1 MRFIIKYLPFAGII
15 AINSLAVAGRYRL
28 ESLKPF
34 ILVISAI
41 VLLNLIIAIIAK
53 VRNYFNYGISGIVLL
68 GAISVFYFP
77 SLGQIY
83 LENAIAGLYLGL
95 FLVALLPPLFKLDPF
110 TYEFSKKNYPEIIT
124 KTDKFRKINIILN
137 YIWAVLF
144 GVSIILSVIKYSD
157 DGGIQVII
165 SSIVPIVLLL
175 AVGIPVNIK
184 LPSVLMQTTQGER
197 LHFESIKELFEA
209 MPYGL
214 NQNLAK
220 GIDTI
225 IQFHLTGEEPTDGY
239 LTIKDLECTYTEGA
253 HQNPKTTIK
262 SDSKLWLAI
271 SNNEVSGDQ
280 AFINKKYTADGDM
293 TILLK
298 LSELFVPHSEA
309 EEEVKQQ
316 SKAIKFEY
324 KTFEPG
330 LIRKIVVFD
339 GGPRNTKFSKTTFM
353 VNHFCRGAKSAGAEI
368 EYVKLKDM
376 QINSCTGCYTCWTK
390 TPGECIFQD
399 DMTDLRLKFRKA
411 DLIIFASPLYTFN
424 VTGIMKNFLDRILPN
439 MKPYM
444 LIEDGETKHPYRYPE
459 DKQQGF
465 VVFSAAGFPEVEHN
479 FDGLKGM
486 FRCLHSHLEK
496 TSLMGE
502 FYMPGAELISQ
513 PVYAERRRRVEQA
526 CFNAGEQVIK
536 EGKINI
542 KFMEAVLDVEI
553 AQIKFQ
559 EQADY
564 FWESLDG
571 KASYL
576 KNSPK
581 LEYTNDTWQYASTR
595 TGRGK

>member
-1 MRFIIKYLPFAGII
+1 MKALLKYLPFAGII
-15 AINSLAVAGRYRL
+15 AINSLAVAGGYRL
-28 ESLKPF
+28 EGLKPYVL
-34 ILVISAI
+34 IISSI
-41 VLLNLIIAIIAK
+41 VLLNLIIAIILK
-53 VRNYFNYGISGIVLL
+53 VRSYFPYGVSGIVII
-68 GAISVFYFP
+68 GAFSVFFVP

-83 LENAIAGLYLGL
+83 LENAIAGLYSGL
-95 FLVALLPPLFKLDPF
+95 FLVAVLPPLFKLDPF

-124 KTDKFRKINIILN
+124 KTDQFRKINIIIN
-137 YIWAVLF
+137 YIWAALF
-144 GVSIILSVIKYSD
+144 GISIILSVIKYSD

-175 AVGIPVNIK
+175 AVGIPVNVK
-184 LPSVLMQTTQGER
+184 LPSVLMQTTQGEP
-197 LHFESIKELFEA
+197 LYFESIKELFEA
-209 MPYGL
+209 MPHGL
-214 NQNLAK
+214 NQKLAK

-239 LTIKDLECTYTEGA
+239 LTIKDLECTYTNGI
-253 HQNPKTTIK
+253 HSNPKTTIT
-262 SDSKLWLAI
+262 SDSRLWLAI

-280 AFINKKYTADGDM
+280 AFINKEYTADGDM

-298 LSELFVPHSEA
+298 LSELFAPSSEA
-309 EEEVKQQ
+309 EENVKQ
-316 SKAIKFEY
+316 KPKEIRFEY
-324 KTFEPG
+324 KTFEPDR
-330 LIRKIVVFD
+330 IKKIVVFD

-376 QINSCTGCYTCWTK
+376 KISPCTGCYTCWTK

-411 DLIIFASPLYTFN
+411 DLIIFASPLYIFS
-424 VTGIMKNFLDRILPN
+424 VTGIMKNFLDRNLPN
-439 MKPYM
+439 IKPYM
-444 LIEDGETKHPYRYPE
+444 VIEGGETKHPHRYPE

-479 FDGLKGM
+479 FDGLKAM
-486 FRCLHSHLEK
+486 FRCFHSHSEK
-496 TSLMGE
+496 SFLMGE
-502 FYMPGAELISQ
+502 FYMPGAEPFAQ

-526 CFNAGEQVIK
+526 CSNAGEQVLK
-536 EGKINI
+536 EGKINME
-542 KFMEAVLDVEI
+542 FMEAVSDVGI
-553 AQIKFQ
+553 TQKKFQ

-576 KNSPK
+576 KSSPK
-581 LEYTNDTWQYASTR
+581 LEYNNNI
-595 TGRGK
+595 

>member
-1 MRFIIKYLPFAGII
+1 MRFIIKYLPFVGII

-28 ESLKPF
+28 ESLKPY
-34 ILVISAI
+34 ILVLSTI
-41 VLLNLIIAIIAK
+41 VLLNFIIAIIVK
-53 VRNYFNYGISGIVLL
+53 VKSYFVYGVSGIVII
-68 GAISVFYFP
+68 GGISVFYLP
-77 SLGQIY
+77 SVGQIY

-95 FLVALLPPLFKLDPF
+95 FLVAVLPPLFKLDPF
-110 TYEFSKKNYPEIIT
+110 TYEFSKKNYPETIT
-124 KTDKFRKINIILN
+124 QTDQFRKINIILN

-144 GVSIILSVIKYSD
+144 GISIILSVIKYSD

-184 LPSVLMQTTQGER
+184 LPSVLMQTTQGEQ
-197 LHFESIKELFEA
+197 LNFKSIKELFEA

-214 NQNLAK
+214 NKKLAK

-225 IQFHLTGEEPTDGY
+225 IQFHLTGEEPSDGY
-239 LTIKDLECTYTEGA
+239 LTIKNLECTYTEGI
-253 HQNPKTTIK
+253 HQNSKTTIRA
-262 SDSKLWLAI
+262 DSKLWLAI

-280 AFINKKYTADGDM
+280 AFINKEYTADGDM

-298 LSELFVPHSEA
+298 LSELFAPPSEA
-309 EEEVKQQ
+309 EE
-316 SKAIKFEY
+316 KAKKEPREIKFTY
-324 KTFEPG
+324 KTFEPDR
-330 LIRKIVVFD
+330 IKKIVVFD

-353 VNHFCRGAKSAGAEI
+353 VNHFCKGAKSAGAEI

-390 TPGECIFQD
+390 SPGECIFKD

-411 DLIIFASPLYTFN
+411 DLIIFASPLYIFN

-444 LIEDGETKHPYRYPE
+444 LLEEGETKHPHRYSE

-465 VVFSAAGFPEVEHN
+465 VVFSAAGFPEVDHN

-486 FRCLHSHLEK
+486 FRCLHSHFEK

-502 FYMPGAELISQ
+502 FYMPGAELIAV

-526 CFNAGEQVIK
+526 CSNAGEQVVK
-536 EGKINI
+536 EGKINME
-542 KFMEAVLDVEI
+542 FMEAVSDVEI
-553 AQIKFQ
+553 TQKKFQ

-576 KNSPK
+576 KSSPE
-581 LEYTNDTWQYASTR
+581 LEYNNNI
-595 TGRGK
+595 

>member
-1 MRFIIKYLPFAGII
+1 MRFIIKYLPFVGII

-28 ESLKPF
+28 ESLKPY
-34 ILVISAI
+34 ILVLSTI
-41 VLLNLIIAIIAK
+41 VLLNFIIAIIVK
-53 VRNYFNYGISGIVLL
+53 VKSYFVYGVSGIVII
-68 GAISVFYFP
+68 GGISVFYLP
-77 SLGQIY
+77 SVGQIY

-95 FLVALLPPLFKLDPF
+95 FLVAVLPPLFKLDPF
-110 TYEFSKKNYPEIIT
+110 TYEFSKKNYPETIT
-124 KTDKFRKINIILN
+124 QTDQFRKISIILN

-144 GVSIILSVIKYSD
+144 GISIILSVIKYSD

-184 LPSVLMQTTQGER
+184 LPSVLMQTTQGEQ
-197 LHFESIKELFEA
+197 LNFKSIKELFEA

-214 NQNLAK
+214 NKKLAK

-225 IQFHLTGEEPTDGY
+225 IQFHLTGEEPSDGY
-239 LTIKDLECTYTEGA
+239 LTIKNLECTYTEGI
-253 HQNPKTTIK
+253 HQNSKTTIRA
-262 SDSKLWLAI
+262 DSKLWLAI

-280 AFINKKYTADGDM
+280 AFINKEYTADGDM

-298 LSELFVPHSEA
+298 LSELFAPPSEA
-309 EEEVKQQ
+309 EE
-316 SKAIKFEY
+316 KAKKEPREIKFTY
-324 KTFEPG
+324 KTFEPDR
-330 LIRKIVVFD
+330 IKKIVVFD

-353 VNHFCRGAKSAGAEI
+353 VNHFCKGAKSAGAEI

-390 TPGECIFQD
+390 SPGECIFKD

-411 DLIIFASPLYTFN
+411 DLIIFASPLYIFN

-444 LIEDGETKHPYRYPE
+444 LLEEGETKHPHRYSE

-465 VVFSAAGFPEVEHN
+465 VVFSAAGFPEVDHN

-486 FRCLHSHLEK
+486 FRCLHSHFEK

-502 FYMPGAELISQ
+502 FYMPGAELIAV

-526 CFNAGEQVIK
+526 CSNAGEQVVK
-536 EGKINI
+536 EGKINME
-542 KFMEAVLDVEI
+542 FMEAVSDVEI
-553 AQIKFQ
+553 TQKKFQ

-576 KNSPK
+576 KSSPE
-581 LEYTNDTWQYASTR
+581 LEYNNNI
-595 TGRGK
+595 

>member
-1 MRFIIKYLPFAGII
+1 MRFIIKYLPFVGII
-15 AINSLAVAGRYRL
+15 TINSLAVAGRYRL
-28 ESLKPF
+28 ENLKPY
-34 ILVISAI
+34 ILVISLI
-41 VLLNLIIAIIAK
+41 VLLNFIVSVILKAKSYFVYGVSGVVII
-53 VRNYFNYGISGIVLL
+53 

-77 SLGQIY
+77 ALGQIY
-83 LENAIAGLYLGL
+83 LENTIAGLYLGL
-95 FLVALLPPLFKLDPF
+95 FLVAVLPPLFKLNPF
-110 TYEFSKKNYPEIIT
+110 TYEFSKKNYPEVIT
-124 KTDKFRKINIILN
+124 KTDQFRKINIIIN

-144 GVSIILSVIKYSD
+144 GISIILSVIEYSD

-165 SSIVPIVLLL
+165 SSIVPIVFLLS
-175 AVGIPVNIK
+175 VGIPVNIK
-184 LPSVLMQTTQGER
+184 LPSVLMQTTQGEM
-197 LHFESIKELFEA
+197 LHFKSIKELFEV

-214 NQNLAK
+214 NTKLAK

-225 IQFHLTGEEPTDGY
+225 IQFDLTGEEPTIGY
-239 LTIKDLECTYTEGA
+239 LTIKDLKCTYTEGI
-253 HQNPKTTIK
+253 HQNPKTTIRA
-262 SDSKLWLAI
+262 DSRLWLAI

-280 AFINKKYTADGDM
+280 AFINKEYTADGDM

-298 LSELFVPHSEA
+298 FSALFSPSSEA
-309 EEEVKQQ
+309 EEEVEQE
-316 SKAIKFEY
+316 SKVLIFEY

-330 LIRKIVVFD
+330 RIRKIVVFD

-368 EYVKLKDM
+368 EYVRLKDM

-411 DLIIFASPLYTFN
+411 DLIVFASPLYIFN

-439 MKPYM
+439 IKPYM
-444 LIEDGETKHPYRYPE
+444 IIENGNTRHPHRYPE

-486 FRCLHSHLEK
+486 FRCFHSHSEK
-496 TSLMGE
+496 SFLMGE
-502 FYMPGAELISQ
+502 FFMPGAELISQ
-513 PVYAERRRRVEQA
+513 PVYAERRKKIEQV
-526 CFNAGEQVIK
+526 CYNAGEQVVK
-536 EGKINI
+536 EGKINK
-542 KFMEAVLDVEI
+542 KFMEAVSDAEI
-553 AQIKFQ
+553 THKKFQ

-564 FWESLDG
+564 FWGSLDG

-576 KNSPK
+576 KS
-581 LEYTNDTWQYASTR
+581 SFR
-595 TGRGK
+595 M

>member
-1 MRFIIKYLPFAGII
+1 MRFIIKYLPFVGII

-28 ESLKPF
+28 ESLKPY
-34 ILVISAI
+34 ILVLSTI
-41 VLLNLIIAIIAK
+41 VLLNFIIAIIVK
-53 VRNYFNYGISGIVLL
+53 VKSYFVYGVSGIVII
-68 GAISVFYFP
+68 GGISVFYLP
-77 SLGQIY
+77 SVGQIY
-83 LENAIAGLYLGL
+83 LENAIAGLYLCL
-95 FLVALLPPLFKLDPF
+95 FLVAVLPPLFKLDPF
-110 TYEFSKKNYPEIIT
+110 TYEFSKKNYPETIT
-124 KTDKFRKINIILN
+124 QTDQFRKISIILN

-144 GVSIILSVIKYSD
+144 GISIILSVIKYSD

-184 LPSVLMQTTQGER
+184 LPSVLMQTTQGEQ
-197 LHFESIKELFEA
+197 LNFKSIKELFEA

-214 NQNLAK
+214 NKKLAK

-225 IQFHLTGEEPTDGY
+225 IQFHLTGEEPSDGY
-239 LTIKDLECTYTEGA
+239 LTIKNLECTYTEGI
-253 HQNPKTTIK
+253 HQNSKTTIRA
-262 SDSKLWLAI
+262 DSKLWLAI

-280 AFINKKYTADGDM
+280 AFINKEYTADGDM

-298 LSELFVPHSEA
+298 LSELFAPPSEA
-309 EEEVKQQ
+309 EE
-316 SKAIKFEY
+316 KAKKEPREIKFTY
-324 KTFEPG
+324 KTFEPDR
-330 LIRKIVVFD
+330 IKKIVVFD

-353 VNHFCRGAKSAGAEI
+353 VNHFCKGAKSAGAEI

-390 TPGECIFQD
+390 SPGECIFKD

-411 DLIIFASPLYTFN
+411 DLIIFASPLYIFN

-444 LIEDGETKHPYRYPE
+444 LLEEGETKHPHRYSE

-465 VVFSAAGFPEVEHN
+465 VVFSAAGFPEVDHN

-486 FRCLHSHLEK
+486 FRCLHSHFEK

-502 FYMPGAELISQ
+502 FYMPGAELIAV

-526 CFNAGEQVIK
+526 CSNAGEQVVK
-536 EGKINI
+536 EGKINME
-542 KFMEAVLDVEI
+542 FMEAVSDVEI
-553 AQIKFQ
+553 TQKKFQ

-576 KNSPK
+576 KSSPE
-581 LEYTNDTWQYASTR
+581 LEYNNNI
-595 TGRGK
+595 

>member
-1 MRFIIKYLPFAGII
+1 MRFIIKYLPFVGII

-28 ESLKPF
+28 ESLKPY
-34 ILVISAI
+34 ILVLSTI
-41 VLLNLIIAIIAK
+41 VLLNFIIAIIVK
-53 VRNYFNYGISGIVLL
+53 VKSYFVYGVSGIVII
-68 GAISVFYFP
+68 GGISVFYLP
-77 SLGQIY
+77 SVGQIY
-83 LENAIAGLYLGL
+83 LENAIAGLYLCL
-95 FLVALLPPLFKLDPF
+95 FLVAVLPPLFKLDPF
-110 TYEFSKKNYPEIIT
+110 TYEFSKKNYPETIT
-124 KTDKFRKINIILN
+124 QTDQFRKISIILN

-144 GVSIILSVIKYSD
+144 GISIILSVIKYSD

-175 AVGIPVNIK
+175 SVGIPVNIK
-184 LPSVLMQTTQGER
+184 LPSVLMQTTQGEQ
-197 LHFESIKELFEA
+197 LNFKSIKELFEA

-214 NQNLAK
+214 NKKLAK

-225 IQFHLTGEEPTDGY
+225 IQFHLTGEEPSDGY
-239 LTIKDLECTYTEGA
+239 LTIKNLECTYTEGI
-253 HQNPKTTIK
+253 HQNSKTTIRA
-262 SDSKLWLAI
+262 DSKLWLAI

-280 AFINKKYTADGDM
+280 AFINKEYTADGDM

-298 LSELFVPHSEA
+298 LSELFAPPSEA
-309 EEEVKQQ
+309 EE
-316 SKAIKFEY
+316 KAKKEPREIKFTY
-324 KTFEPG
+324 KTFEPDR
-330 LIRKIVVFD
+330 IKKIVVFD

-353 VNHFCRGAKSAGAEI
+353 VNHFCKGAKSAGAEI

-390 TPGECIFQD
+390 SPGECIFKD

-411 DLIIFASPLYTFN
+411 DLIIFASPLYIFN

-444 LIEDGETKHPYRYPE
+444 LLEEGETKHPHRYSE

-465 VVFSAAGFPEVEHN
+465 VVFSAAGFPEVDHN

-486 FRCLHSHLEK
+486 FRCLHSHFEK

-502 FYMPGAELISQ
+502 FYMPGAELIAV

-526 CFNAGEQVIK
+526 CSNAGEQVVK
-536 EGKINI
+536 EGKINME
-542 KFMEAVLDVEI
+542 FMEAVSDVEI
-553 AQIKFQ
+553 TQKKFQ

-576 KNSPK
+576 KSSPE
-581 LEYTNDTWQYASTR
+581 LEYNNNI
-595 TGRGK
+595 